1 MPYTPKVWVS
11 HTSIS
16 DFLKCPKAYY
26 LKNIYKDPKSN
37 NKIQIITPH
46 LALGQAVHEVIESL
60 ASIKTENRFDVPL
73 VKRFD
78 EAWNKISGKRGGF
91 FNIEE
96 ENVFKNRGEKM
107 LEMVRTNPGPIKK
120 PAVKINMEL
129 PNVPL
134 TAEGDLILCGKIDWL
149 EYIPETSSVNIIDFK
164 TSQESKEDPESLQLP
179 IYHILV
185 KNCQKYPVENAYYW
199 YIEQSDT
206 PTLKAL
212 PDYDLSYQK
221 VLAIAMKIKLARQL
235 ESFTCPNGEDGCREC
250 RSFQQIIDGQGEF
263 VYEDTKTKKD
273 IYILKALIENREGE
287 IM

>member
-250 RSFQQIIDGQGEF
+250 RSFQQIIDGKGEF